1 MLKNDKFGVSEE
13 IYLQFKEA
21 LKNLVQELRLKSK
34 QNLYAQ
40 TLGQYLYDLGNL
52 LFSEDTDLISAEE
65 KIVSLMAP
73 LTEYLINRDISED

>member
-1 MLKNDKFGVSEE
+1 MLKNNKFGVSEE
-13 IYLQFKEA
+13 VYLQFKEA
-21 LKNLVQELRLKSK
+21 LKNLVQELRCR

-73 LTEYLINRDISED
+73 LTEYQINRDISED

>member
-13 IYLQFKEA
+13 VYLQFKEA
-21 LKNLVQELRLKSK
+21 LKNLVQEIQR
-34 QNLYAQ
+34 QDNLYARA
-40 TLGQYLYDLGNL
+40 LGQYLNDLGSL
-52 LFSEDTDLISAEE
+52 LFLGNIDLVSMEE

>member
-1 MLKNDKFGVSEE
+1 MLKNNKFGVSEE
-13 IYLQFKEA
+13 VYLQFKEA
-21 LKNLVQELRLKSK
+21 LKNLVQELRCR

-52 LFSEDTDLISAEE
+52 LFSEDTDLVSAEE

-73 LTEYLINRDISED
+73 LTEYQINRDISED

>member
-13 IYLQFKEA
+13 VYLQFKEA
-21 LKNLVQELRLKSK
+21 LKNLVQELRCK

-52 LFSEDTDLISAEE
+52 LFSEDTDLMSAEE

>member
-1 MLKNDKFGVSEE
+1 MLKNDKFGISEE
-13 IYLQFKEA
+13 LYLQFKEA
-21 LKNLVQELRLKSK
+21 LKNLVQELRSK

-40 TLGQYLYDLGNL
+40 TLGEYLYDLGNL
-52 LFSEDTDLISAEE
+52 LFSEDVDLISAEE